1 MADEPLRVAIFFA
14 SEAERERA
22 EQALAKDPQGPTE
35 QFSGV
40 LEGWLSSAEA
50 QTVAD
55 SGLAVQF
62 LDLPSE
68 PDEPTRTTKAVED
81 LKQDG
86 RYASLSDDGQAIVV
100 DEELAAIPDPRIH
113 QYADFE
119 ATAPPDETA
128 PAAVYFIEL
137 TGPITRDQR
146 LQFFHEYGVDIG
158 AFEPPNRYRAFLTP
172 VQYPRV
178 LALPYVR
185 GIVRYSL
192 EDTVTPEL
200 IQIASEVPGG
210 GPALFAAEEEPIR
223 TFDCLLHRERD
234 LPIVRDLIERTAE
247 TTVVDASN
255 LRIRFRGPVNR
266 PLLAALAA
274 LPAVR
279 KLSPYEPPT
288 L

>member
-14 SEAERERA
+14 NESEREQA
-22 EQALAKDPQGPTE
+22 EDALAKDPDAPTE

-40 LEGWLSSAEA
+40 LEGWLSSADA
-50 QTVAD
+50 QTLAD

-62 LDLPSE
+62 LDLRSE
-68 PDEPTRTTKAVED
+68 PEPTLPADAVEE
-81 LKQDG
+81 LKQEA

-100 DEELAAIPDPRIH
+100 DEQLAAVPDPRIH

-128 PAAVYFIEL
+128 PPAVYFIEL

-146 LQFFHEYGVDIG
+146 LEFFHKYGVDIG

-172 VQYPRV
+172 EQYSRV
-178 LALPYVR
+178 LALPYVQ

-200 IQIASEVPGG
+200 IQIASQVPGG
-210 GPALFAAEEEPIR
+210 GPALFAADEEPIR

-234 LPIVRDLIERTAE
+234 LPMVRDLIERTAE

-255 LRIRFRGPVNR
+255 LRIRFQGPVNR

-274 LPAVR
+274 VPEVR